1 MLEAGRLSNR
11 QADMLDEPG
20 RQKHSRL
27 AVLGA
32 GSWGSALAL
41 VLAGNGHEVNLWG
54 HDSQHVVKLFNEK
67 QNQRHLP
74 GITFPST
81 IHPTTCL
88 GNAINDATA
97 IVIAVPSRAFVD
109 LIEQLATVNKK
120 SLPVLIATKGLQ
132 PGSGGLLHSLVEHR
146 LARVDVAVLSGP
158 SFAGEVAAGLPTAV
172 TIAAKSHATATVFA
186 RPFHTPSFRPYTSTD
201 LIGVQLGGA
210 VKNVMAVA
218 TGIAE
223 GLALGANTQA
233 GLITRGLAELRR
245 LGVAMGAEPNTFMGL
260 SGVGDMVLT
269 CTDNQ
274 SRNRRFGYGIGR
286 GEEIQAITQKIGQ
299 TVEAITTASEVCAL
313 ADVHHVDMPIC
324 QEVTAIIKGERNP
337 NEALTS
343 LMQRPLGE
351 EFPNHH

>member
-1 MLEAGRLSNR
+1 MLAGSVS
-11 QADMLDEPG
+11 QQ
-20 RQKHSRL
+20 QKRL

-41 VLAGNGHEVNLWG
+41 VLAGNGHEVTLWG
-54 HDSQHVVKLFNEK
+54 HNSEHISNLCKDRH
-67 QNQRHLP
+67 NQRHLP
-74 GITFPST
+74 GIAFPST

-88 GNAINDATA
+88 GDAVSDASA
-97 IVIAVPSRAFVD
+97 IVIAVPSSVFVG
-109 LIEQLATVNKK
+109 LIEQIAAISEK
-120 SLPVLIATKGLQ
+120 SPSVLIATKGLQ
-132 PGSGGLLHSLVEHR
+132 PGSGGLLHTLVEDR
-146 LARVDVAVLSGP
+146 LEHHNVAVLSGP
-158 SFAGEVAAGLPTAV
+158 SFAVEVAAGLPTAV
-172 TIAAKSHATATVFA
+172 TIAAHTHAVAAHFA
-186 RPFHTPSFRPYTSTD
+186 RPFHSQSFRPYTSTD

-223 GLALGANTQA
+223 GLGLGANTQA

-286 GEEIQAITQKIGQ
+286 GEKTQKVLEKIGQ
-299 TVEAITTASEVCAL
+299 TVEAMTTAREVYSL
-313 ADVHHVDMPIC
+313 ANTFGVDMPIC
-324 QEVTAIIKGERNP
+324 QEVDSILKGDRNP
-337 NEALTS
+337 NEALIS
-343 LMQRPLGE
+343 LMQRPPGE
-351 EFPNHH
+351 EFPNSCQS